1 MPTGRENPEGAR
13 VARPHKPWPGF
24 GNIPRPGS
32 TIQKP
37 SNRNPR
43 DTKLYSSRATC
54 FIKVLEFQLPLK
66 DCEECIQLEL
76 TLTKCYTRKAAA
88 LRSNEGPYKIHGC
101 LPEGTRPGLHCKE
114 VADVHHDYTMVLYN
128 QHDSPEDV
136 KRWAM
141 AKVQQMSDLAMWLIL
156 QQMQKDPQALSG
168 HMKNPVIVQK
178 IQKLLDVGLI
188 AIQ

>member
-1 MPTGRENPEGAR
+1 M
-13 VARPHKPWPGF
+13 
-24 GNIPRPGS
+24 
-32 TIQKP
+32 
-37 SNRNPR
+37 
-43 DTKLYSSRATC
+43 
-54 FIKVLEFQLPLK
+54 
-66 DCEECIQLEL
+66 
-76 TLTKCYTRKAAA
+76 
-88 LRSNEGPYKIHGC
+88 
-101 LPEGTRPGLHCKE
+101 
-114 VADVHHDYTMVLYN
+114 MVLYN

-141 AKVQQMSDLAMWLIL
+141 AKVKQMSDLAMWLIL